1 MRICTIGTKFA
12 VYRKGID
19 LDMLLTEF
27 DEKWYY
33 NKVREEGENRMA
45 SLTNLL
51 INTDRIDDLTKATN
65 DKAYR
70 QKLFQ
75 EFGL

>member
-1 MRICTIGTKFA
+1 
-12 VYRKGID
+12 
-19 LDMLLTEF
+19 MLLTEF